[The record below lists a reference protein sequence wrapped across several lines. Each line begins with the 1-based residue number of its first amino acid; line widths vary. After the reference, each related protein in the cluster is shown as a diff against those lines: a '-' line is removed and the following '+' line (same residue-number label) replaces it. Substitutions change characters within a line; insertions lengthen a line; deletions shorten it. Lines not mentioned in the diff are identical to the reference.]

1 MSGYGRNLM
10 CILGFLGVLAAA
22 PAAAQESL
30 DSGRTAAQLFASD
43 CAICHKT
50 PQGLVKPGRISG
62 LDNFLRQHYTA
73 SRESAAAIAAYLQSV
88 GKGPAAPAP
97 GRAAKRIGKG
107 DNKAKGAEKKPETA
121 KPGDGKPGDANT
133 SEPKTSEPKT
143 SEPKTSE
150 PKTSEPKPAEPKTAE
165 PKASEPNSSEP
176 KAAEPKPSEPKASEP
191 TAGEGKA
198 SEPKP
203 AEGGKS
209 D

>member
-121 KPGDGKPGDANT
+121 KPGDANT
-133 SEPKTSEPKT
+133 AEPKTA
-143 SEPKTSE
+143 EPKTSE

>member
-10 CILGFLGVLAAA
+10 CGLGFLVVLGAV
-22 PAAAQESL
+22 PAHAQESL
-30 DSGRTAAQLFASD
+30 DSGKTAAQLFASD

-50 PQGLVKPGRISG
+50 PQGLAKPGRISG
-62 LDNFLRQHYTA
+62 LNDFLRQHYTA

-88 GKGPAAPAP
+88 GKGPAAPVP
-97 GRAAKRIGKG
+97 GRAAKRTGKG
-107 DNKAKGAEKKPETA
+107 DNKAKGAEKKPEPA
-121 KPGDGKPGDANT
+121 KSENGKSGDEKPGDGKPADA
-133 SEPKTSEPKT
+133 KTSEPKT

-150 PKTSEPKPAEPKTAE
+150 PKTSEPKAAEPK
-165 PKASEPNSSEP
+165 SSEP